1 MANGDN
7 NGLPYLLWFDA
18 EFSSLDLDR
27 AGLLQVALMATDV
40 NLNRL
45 LPAEEDVNCFIRLDD
60 TVELS
65 EWVKENIPHIV
76 ARCYDEDAVELA
88 VAEQRLCDYVQKVT
102 GGQTLQIG
110 QRPLLAGNSVHN
122 DWAICRR
129 RLPQFLEQ
137 THYRLLD
144 VSSLKTL
151 YSGWG
156 GQEEIAKDSLEWLQK
171 YFPGAALEGCAGA
184 HDAYYDIQASAA
196 ELGYYKS
203 IINWPL

>member
-27 AGLLQVALMATDV
+27 AGLLQVALLATDV

-45 LPAEEDVNCFIRLDD
+45 LPADEDVNCFIRIDE

-65 EWVKENIPHIV
+65 DWVKENIPHIV
-76 ARCYDEDAVELA
+76 ARCHDEDAVDLA
-88 VAEQRLCDYVQKVT
+88 VAEKQLCDYVSKIT
-102 GGQTLQIG
+102 GNKTLQIG

-129 RLPQFLEQ
+129 RLPKFLEH

-156 GQEEIAKDSLEWLQK
+156 GQEEIAKDNLEWLQK
-171 YFPGAALEGCAGA
+171 VLPWGCFRGLRGGARCL
-184 HDAYYDIQASAA
+184 
-196 ELGYYKS
+196 L
-203 IINWPL
+203 